1 MQPFTERP
9 YFLFGHSFGA
19 LVAFEVARALRR
31 SGSRT
36 PDHLFVSAA
45 PAPQRGWP
53 HRQLH
58 CMHDAALLQELQALY
73 GGIPRTVFEDDEL
86 RRLMLPVLRGDLT
99 VIETYRY
106 EAEEP
111 LSCPITVFSGDRDRA
126 VPGDALEEWRHQTT
140 AGFQHVRVN
149 GDHFFLRSARDVVT
163 ARVRTELEGA
173 IEHVER

>member
-1 MQPFTERP
+1 
-9 YFLFGHSFGA
+9 
-19 LVAFEVARALRR
+19 
-31 SGSRT
+31 
-36 PDHLFVSAA
+36 
-45 PAPQRGWP
+45 
-53 HRQLH
+53 
-58 CMHDAALLQELQALY
+58 AALLQELQALY

-126 VPGDALEEWRHQTT
+126 VPGDALDERRHQTT

-149 GDHFFLRSARDVVT
+149 GDRFFLRSARDVVT